1 MPFIAVNTTVKLQ
14 PEQKDS
20 IARELGRIIPLI
32 PGKTE
37 PVLMVDVSDD
47 HVMYFSGAKMER
59 CAFVDVRCYK
69 NAPFEGNK
77 AFTEAVFKLLKD
89 IVGLGEGEVYVSIS
103 ELPIWGTKGSL
114 K

>member
-1 MPFIAVNTTVKLQ
+1 MPFVAVSTTVKLQ
-14 PEQKDS
+14 PEQKDA
-20 IARELGRIIPLI
+20 IASELGRIIPLI

-37 PVLMVDVSDD
+37 PVLMVDVEDD
-47 HVMYFSGAKMER
+47 HVMYFSGKKMSR

-69 NAPFEGNK
+69 TAPFDGNK
-77 AFTEAVFKLLKD
+77 AFTEAVFKMLKD
-89 IVGLGEGEVYVSIS
+89 IVGLEENEVYVSIS